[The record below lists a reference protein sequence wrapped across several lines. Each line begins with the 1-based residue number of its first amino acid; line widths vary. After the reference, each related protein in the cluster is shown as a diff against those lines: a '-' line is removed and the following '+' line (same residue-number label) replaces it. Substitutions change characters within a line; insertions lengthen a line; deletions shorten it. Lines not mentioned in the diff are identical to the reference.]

1 MSDRDSIYQGSELRP
16 LKRYPTCAW
25 FRTSC
30 CSIVLLVC
38 STGVWAASQLQIPK
52 PSDPLK
58 PAPPPPALEPSV
70 VNLEVRLPAEELAV
84 AVDQAFPQVSAREDN
99 WDDAGTLGGREDF
112 RFLYRLVRGPFRY
125 RMDHDHF
132 DVWFDQVRYRIWA
145 RMNQGGTMVEG
156 RCGHGDDPPRRLN
169 LSTRSAL
176 TWSDTWR
183 IQSRTTFGEPTFV
196 EPCRLEGLDLDA
208 TPLLKSVLE
217 PRLTALAQ
225 SIDRII
231 HERTEAKKR
240 AETVWQ
246 KIQEPV
252 ELGPD
257 RWLQFNPRDARV
269 SPITSHGT
277 QVVQTS
283 VNLVMEPKV
292 LSGSRPASTQVPLP
306 TLQLAPLALEG
317 FHLALPITIEYSRI
331 NQRLEQ
337 EMVGQVIQAPLGNS
351 IRIDGVQ
358 LYGSGDRLI
367 LALRV
372 SGGVNGTIYTAGT
385 PVFDEGLGV
394 LRFLDLDYTMDTR
407 NVLVRSANWM
417 FQQNILSSLQENAF
431 IDLSDELKALRSRLG
446 SALTRELGPNAHLE
460 GDVAK
465 VRPSGIYP
473 TSSGVEVHLIADGS
487 MWLEL
492 K

>member
-1 MSDRDSIYQGSELRP
+1 M
-16 LKRYPTCAW
+16 
-25 FRTSC
+25 
-30 CSIVLLVC
+30 
-38 STGVWAASQLQIPK
+38 
-52 PSDPLK
+52 
-58 PAPPPPALEPSV
+58 
-70 VNLEVRLPAEELAV
+70 NLEVRLPAEELAV

-99 WDDAGTLGGREDF
+99 WNDAGTLGGRDDF

-183 IQSRTTFGEPTFV
+183 LQSLTTFNEPTFV

-208 TPLLKSVLE
+208 TPFLKSVLE

-231 HERTEAKKR
+231 RERSEAKKR

-246 KIQEPV
+246 NIQEPI

-257 RWLQFNPRDARV
+257 RWLQFNPREARV
-269 SPITSHGT
+269 SPIASHGT
-277 QVVQTS
+277 QLVQTS

-292 LSGSRPASTQVPLP
+292 LNGSRPSTTQVPLP
-306 TLQLAPLALEG
+306 LLQMAPLALEG
-317 FHLALPITIEYSRI
+317 FHLALPITVEYSRI
-331 NQRLEQ
+331 NQRLGQ
-337 EMVGQVIQAPLGNS
+337 EMIGQTFRTPLGES
-351 IRIDGVQ
+351 VQVDGVQ
-358 LYGSGDRLI
+358 LYGSGDRFI
-367 LALRV
+367 LALQV
-372 SGGVNGTIYTAGT
+372 SGGVNGNIYTTGT
-385 PVFDEGLGV
+385 PVFDEGLGM
-394 LRFLDLDYTMDTR
+394 LRFLDLDFTVDTR

-417 FQQNILSSLQENAF
+417 FHEDILSSLKDHAY
-431 IDLSDELKALRSRLG
+431 IDLSDQLQTLRSRLKT
-446 SALTRELGPNAHLE
+446 ALTRELGPNAYLE
-460 GDVAK
+460 GDVATL
-465 VRPSGIYP
+465 RPRGIYP
-473 TSSGVEVHLIADGS
+473 TSDGVEVQLIADGS